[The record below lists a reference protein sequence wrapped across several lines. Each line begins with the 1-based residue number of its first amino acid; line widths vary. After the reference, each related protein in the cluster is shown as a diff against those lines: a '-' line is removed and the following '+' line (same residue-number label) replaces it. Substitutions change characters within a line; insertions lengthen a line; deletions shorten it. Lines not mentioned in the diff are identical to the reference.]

1 MDTVDNQGTT
11 GDGRGRRAQNART
24 GRSGGRGRRP
34 GPGDGRSGTPD
45 HRPIT
50 AADTAGATPP
60 SDGGGPP
67 GEQGDLLAGE
77 RSGLRGADLARDAL
91 RAARE
96 TSARR
101 AQERE
106 QEARP
111 KLRVVSGKGRR
122 RRWSGAGPD
131 DRDPQPFGRV
141 VGRVSMDRGWSS
153 RLTDATVLG
162 RWPQL
167 VGPDVADH
175 CTPISLRDGELTL
188 QAESTAWATQ
198 LRTLQRQLLT
208 RLAAAVGP
216 DVVRRIRVVGPSGP
230 SWRHGPRHVRG
241 RGPRDTYG

>member
-1 MDTVDNQGTT
+1 
-11 GDGRGRRAQNART
+11 
-24 GRSGGRGRRP
+24 
-34 GPGDGRSGTPD
+34 
-45 HRPIT
+45 
-50 AADTAGATPP
+50 
-60 SDGGGPP
+60 
-67 GEQGDLLAGE
+67 
-77 RSGLRGADLARDAL
+77 L

-96 TSARR
+96 VSARKADER
-101 AQERE
+101 AE
-106 QEARP
+106 EARP
-111 KLRVVSGKGRR
+111 TLRVVSGKGRR

-131 DRDPQPFGRV
+131 QRDPQPFGRV
-141 VGRVSMDRGWSS
+141 VSRVSMDRGWSS

-175 CTPISLRDGELTL
+175 CTPVSLRDGELTL
-188 QAESTAWATQ
+188 QAESTAWASQ

-208 RLAAAVGP
+208 RLADAVGP

>member
-1 MDTVDNQGTT
+1 M
-11 GDGRGRRAQNART
+11 
-24 GRSGGRGRRP
+24 
-34 GPGDGRSGTPD
+34 
-45 HRPIT
+45 
-50 AADTAGATPP
+50 
-60 SDGGGPP
+60 P

-77 RSGLRGADLARDAL
+77 RAGLRGADLARDAL

-96 TSARR
+96 ATARKADER
-101 AQERE
+101 AE
-106 QEARP
+106 EARP
-111 KLRVVSGKGRR
+111 KLRVVSGRGRR
-122 RRWSGAGPD
+122 RRWSGSGPD

-141 VGRVSMDRGWSS
+141 VSRVSMDRGWSS

-167 VGPDVADH
+167 VGSDVADH
-175 CTPISLRDGELTL
+175 CIPVSLRDGELTL

-208 RLAAAVGP
+208 RLSAAVGP